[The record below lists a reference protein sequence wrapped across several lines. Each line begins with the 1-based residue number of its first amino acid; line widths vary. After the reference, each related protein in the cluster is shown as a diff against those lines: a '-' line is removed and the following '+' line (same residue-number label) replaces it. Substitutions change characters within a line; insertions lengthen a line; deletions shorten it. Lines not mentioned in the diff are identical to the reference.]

1 MSKHTPGPWWIRYG
15 YLWSGSI
22 TVAKVL
28 QSTGPADEYEDR
40 TPIEN
45 HEANAERIVACVNAM
60 VGIEEPGSFVE
71 HARRL
76 HERVAKESSG
86 GGSGVVKGVNK

>member
-1 MSKHTPGPWWIRYG
+1 MSKHTPGPWTIKYG
-15 YLWSGSI
+15 YLRSGST
-22 TVAKVL
+22 TVAAVRGMSPPNKH
-28 QSTGPADEYEDR
+28 GDR

-60 VGIEEPGSFVE
+60 EGIEDPGSFVE

-86 GGSGVVKGVNK
+86 GGSGVGQGVNK